1 MKLKLFHNYMSHFK
15 YSREKLF
22 VEKNSVLNI
31 AKKNKT
37 PFYLYSEKQIE
48 ENYINF
54 AKIFRNINPLICF
67 AAKANTN
74 ISIMR
79 ILGKLGSGADV
90 VSGGEL
96 LKVLKAGI
104 RPSKIVFSGVGKTE
118 EELKLAIKN
127 KILLINVESE
137 SEAILINKIG
147 KKVNKI
153 ISIGFRINPNV
164 DAKTHKKIST
174 GKSENKFGLSIKNFY
189 SFYKNIRQF
198 KYLKVNAISVHI
210 GSQILSDAPYKK
222 TLDVLS
228 KLITNLNI
236 KLKYVDLG
244 GGFGIQY
251 NKKDKKINL
260 NNYAK
265 LVHNFKKKLN
275 CDIIFEPGRS
285 LVGNTGILVSKIQ
298 YIKKGLNKNFII
310 IDAGMNDFMRTALY
324 DAYHDIVPIIKMKK
338 KNQVPVE
345 FVGPICETT
354 CKFVKYKKY
363 QKIKEGDFVAIT
375 NAGAYGSS
383 LSSNYNTKPLIAE
396 ILISKN
402 NFKIIRKKQ
411 DLLKL
416 INS

>member
-1 MKLKLFHNYMSHFK
+1 MSHFK
-15 YSREKLF
+15 YFRKKLF
-22 VEKNSVLNI
+22 VESIAVQNI
-31 AKKNKT
+31 AKKNNT
-37 PFYLYSEKQIE
+37 PFYLYSAQQIKK
-48 ENYINF
+48 NYLGF
-54 AKIFRNINPLICF
+54 KKIFEHVGPLICF

-74 ISIMR
+74 LTIMR
-79 ILGKLGSGADV
+79 ILGKLGAGADV

-96 LKVLKAGI
+96 LKALKAGI
-104 RPSKIVFSGVGKTE
+104 KPNKIVFSGVGKTE
-118 EELKLAIKN
+118 EELKLAVRK

-147 KKVNKI
+147 NKINKI
-153 ISIGFRINPNV
+153 ISIGFRLNPNV

-174 GKSENKFGLSIKNFY
+174 GKAENKFGVSIKNFS
-189 SFYKNIRQF
+189 SFYKNIKQYKF
-198 KYLKVNAISVHI
+198 LKIDALSVHI
-210 GSQILSDAPYKK
+210 GSQILSDTPYKK

-228 KLITNLNI
+228 KVIRELNI

-244 GGFGIQY
+244 GGFGISY
-251 NKKDKKINL
+251 SKKDKQINL

-265 LVHNFKKKLN
+265 LVYNFKKKLN

-310 IDAGMNDFMRTALY
+310 IDAGMNDFMRPALY
-324 DAYHDIVPIIKMKK
+324 DADHDIVPIIKTNK
-338 KNQVPVE
+338 KNLEPIE
-345 FVGPICETT
+345 FVGPICETS

-363 QKIKEGDFVAIT
+363 QKINEGDFVAIT
-375 NAGAYGSS
+375 NVGAYGSS

-396 ILISKN
+396 VLTSKN
-402 NFKIIRKKQ
+402 SFKIIRKKQ

>member
-1 MKLKLFHNYMSHFK
+1 MSHFK
-15 YSREKLF
+15 YFKEKLF
-22 VEKNSVLNI
+22 IEKVSVQDILR
-31 AKKNKT
+31 KNKT
-37 PFYLYSEKQIE
+37 PFYLYSSKQIE

-54 AKIFRNINPLICF
+54 AKIFRNVNPLICF

-74 ISIMR
+74 LTIMR

-96 LKVLKAGI
+96 LKALKAGI
-104 RPSKIVFSGVGKTE
+104 KPNKIVFSGVGKTE
-118 EELKLAIKN
+118 DELKLAIKN

-147 KKVNKI
+147 QKINKI

-174 GKSENKFGLSIKNFY
+174 GKSENKFGVSIKSFS
-189 SFYKNIRQF
+189 SFYKNIKQF
-198 KYLKVNAISVHI
+198 KHLKINAVSVHI
-210 GSQILSDAPYKK
+210 GSQILSDTPYKK

-228 KLITNLNI
+228 KVIRDLDI
-236 KLKYVDLG
+236 KLEYVDLG
-244 GGFGIQY
+244 GGFGIKY
-251 NKKDKKINL
+251 NKKDKQVNL
-260 NNYAK
+260 SNYAK
-265 LVHNFKKKLN
+265 LVQDFKNKLN
-275 CDIIFEPGRS
+275 CNIIFEPGRS

-298 YIKKGLNKNFII
+298 YVKKGLNKNFII

-324 DAYHDIVPIIKMKK
+324 DASHDIVPIIKANKMS
-338 KNQVPVE
+338 QEPIE

-354 CKFVKYKKY
+354 CKFIKYKKY

-375 NAGAYGSS
+375 NVGAYGSS
-383 LSSNYNTKPLIAE
+383 LSSNYNTKPLVAE
-396 ILISKN
+396 ILASKK

>member
-1 MKLKLFHNYMSHFK
+1 MSHLKYYKGKLFI
-15 YSREKLF
+15 EKS
-22 VEKNSVLNI
+22 SVLNI
-31 AKKNKT
+31 ARKNKT
-37 PFYLYSEKQIE
+37 PFYLYSEKQIK
-48 ENYINF
+48 ENYLNF
-54 AKIFRNINPLICF
+54 ARIFRGINPLICF

-74 ISIMR
+74 LTIMR

-96 LKVLKAGI
+96 LKALKAGI
-104 RPSKIVFSGVGKTE
+104 KANKIVFSGVGKTE
-118 EELKLAIKN
+118 EELKLAIRK

-147 KKVNKI
+147 KKINKI
-153 ISIGFRINPNV
+153 IPIGFRLNPNI

-174 GKSENKFGLSIKNFY
+174 GKSENKFGVSIKDFS
-189 SFYKNIRQF
+189 SFYKKIEQF
-198 KYLKVNAISVHI
+198 KNLRINALSVHI
-210 GSQILSDAPYKK
+210 GSQILSDAPFKK

-228 KLITNLNI
+228 KVIRDLNI

-244 GGFGIQY
+244 GGFGIKY
-251 NKKDKKINL
+251 NKTDKQINL

-275 CDIIFEPGRS
+275 CSIIFEPGRS

-298 YIKKGLNKNFII
+298 YIKKGSNKNFII

-324 DAYHDIVPIIKMKK
+324 DVNHNIVPIIK
-338 KNQVPVE
+338 KNQMNKTPIE

-354 CKFVKYKKY
+354 CKFVKYKHY
-363 QKIKEGDFVAIT
+363 QKIEEGDFVAIT
-375 NAGAYGSS
+375 DVGAYGSS

-396 ILISKN
+396 ILASKN
-402 NFKIIRKKQ
+402 SFKIIRKKQ

>member
-1 MKLKLFHNYMSHFK
+1 MFHLKYYKKKLFI
-15 YSREKLF
+15 EKS
-22 VEKNSVLNI
+22 SVLNI
-31 AKKNKT
+31 ARKNKT
-37 PFYLYSEKQIE
+37 PFYLYSEKQIK
-48 ENYINF
+48 ENYLNF
-54 AKIFRNINPLICF
+54 ARIFRGINPLICF

-74 ISIMR
+74 LIIMR

-96 LKVLKAGI
+96 LKALKAGI
-104 RPSKIVFSGVGKTE
+104 KADKIVFSGVGKTE
-118 EELKLAIKN
+118 EELKLAIRK

-147 KKVNKI
+147 KKINKI
-153 ISIGFRINPNV
+153 IPIGFRLNPNI

-174 GKSENKFGLSIKNFY
+174 GKSENKFGVSIKDFS
-189 SFYKNIRQF
+189 SFYKKIGQF
-198 KYLKVNAISVHI
+198 KNLRINALSVHI
-210 GSQILSDAPYKK
+210 GSQILSDAPFKK

-228 KLITNLNI
+228 KVIRDLNI

-244 GGFGIQY
+244 GGFGIKY
-251 NKKDKKINL
+251 NKTDKQINL

-275 CDIIFEPGRS
+275 CSIIFEPGRS

-298 YIKKGLNKNFII
+298 YIKKGSNKNFII

-324 DAYHDIVPIIKMKK
+324 DVNHNIVPIIK
-338 KNQVPVE
+338 KNQMNKIPIE

-354 CKFVKYKKY
+354 CKFVKYKHYK
-363 QKIKEGDFVAIT
+363 KIEEGDFVAIT
-375 NAGAYGSS
+375 DVGAYGSS

-396 ILISKN
+396 ILASKN
-402 NFKIIRKKQ
+402 SFKIIRRKQ